1 MVRTVRQTFPRANMN
16 PPNAPPL
23 VTARNSDTVD
33 LEVQAACIAW
43 CNGEYAQSYGS
54 LFSALPD
61 SEHPCWTQFL
71 SRPMILDNQT
81 TAANTLRQPRH
92 DILGG
97 SYPAVYYPE
106 SIPAELDSWQMG
118 LSNPWDRY
126 HQHAPSPIDDTHR
139 RATSAQPTRPIL
151 PRLVVDSP
159 QVSRHAYTAT
169 PNMYSGESVDNDW
182 YRSPVPDLLQP
193 NYPQGRSPSSSGS
206 DGCHSPGSDSS
217 WVAVD
222 AGDAMDID
230 HWIERVPEEQSY
242 LDSRHGPEEVLNH
255 GGRESGLEV
264 ERTFAVSDV
273 SNDRIRDEPVSDIA
287 SAGLSPHSG
296 RRATFN
302 DIACLRC
309 QLKRVTVSVPS
320 VRVSETWLTGT

>member
-1 MVRTVRQTFPRANMN
+1 MVRTVRETFPRANMN
-16 PPNAPPL
+16 SSNAPPF
-23 VTARNSDTVD
+23 VTARDPDTVE
-33 LEVQAACIAW
+33 LEVQAAYIAW
-43 CNGEYAQSYGS
+43 CNGECAQSHGS

-61 SEHPCWTQFL
+61 SENPCWARFL
-71 SRPMILDNQT
+71 SRPMILHNQT
-81 TAANTLRQPRH
+81 TAANALRQPRH

-106 SIPAELDSWQMG
+106 SIPAELDSWQTS
-118 LSNPWDRY
+118 LRNPWDRY
-126 HQHAPSPIDDTHR
+126 HQHAPSPMDDTHR
-139 RATSAQPTRPIL
+139 RVTSAQLARPIL

-159 QVSRHAYTAT
+159 QVSRHACTAT
-169 PNMYSGESVDNDW
+169 PNMYTGESVENGW

-193 NYPQGRSPSSSGS
+193 NYHQGRSPSSSGS

-230 HWIERVPEEQSY
+230 HRIERVPEEQSY
-242 LDSRHGPEEVLNH
+242 SDSRHGAEEVLNH
-255 GGRESGLEV
+255 DGRESGLEV
-264 ERTFAVSDV
+264 ETTFAVSDA
-273 SNDRIRDEPVSDIA
+273 SNDRIRDEPVYDIA

-320 VRVSETWLTGT
+320 VQVSET

>member
-1 MVRTVRQTFPRANMN
+1 MVRTVRETFPRANMN
-16 PPNAPPL
+16 PPNAPPF
-23 VTARNSDTVD
+23 VTARDSDTVE
-33 LEVQAACIAW
+33 LEVQAAYIAW
-43 CNGEYAQSYGS
+43 CNGECAQSHGS

-61 SEHPCWTQFL
+61 SDHPCWAGFL
-71 SRPMILDNQT
+71 SRPMIFNNQT
-81 TAANTLRQPRH
+81 IAANALRQPQH

-106 SIPAELDSWQMG
+106 PVPAELDSWQMG
-118 LSNPWDRY
+118 LRNPWDRH

-159 QVSRHAYTAT
+159 QMSRHACTAT
-169 PNMYSGESVDNDW
+169 PNMYSGESVDKDW

-193 NYPQGRSPSSSGS
+193 KYHQGRSPSSSGS

-222 AGDAMDID
+222 AGDAIDID
-230 HWIERVPEEQSY
+230 HRIERVPEEQSY
-242 LDSRHGPEEVLNH
+242 LESRHGPEEVLSH
-255 GGRESGLEV
+255 GGRGGLEI
-264 ERTFAVSDV
+264 ERTSAVSDV
-273 SNDRIRDEPVSDIA
+273 SNDRIRDEPVSNIA

-309 QLKRVTVSVPS
+309 QLKRVTVSAPS
-320 VRVSETWLTGT
+320 VRVSET